1 MEWLDYNNCWG
12 VDCNHEIVIDVHA
25 IIDELGKVATTNNNQ
40 NDKPYIYANEKK
52 EDELKSELLDD
63 KYPYPTPI
71 RVRVGAEDNRNGK
84 RR

>member
-1 MEWLDYNNCWG
+1 MLLLMNWVRLRQL
-12 VDCNHEIVIDVHA
+12 
-25 IIDELGKVATTNNNQ
+25 IIIKTISHTF
-40 NDKPYIYANEKK
+40 INEKK